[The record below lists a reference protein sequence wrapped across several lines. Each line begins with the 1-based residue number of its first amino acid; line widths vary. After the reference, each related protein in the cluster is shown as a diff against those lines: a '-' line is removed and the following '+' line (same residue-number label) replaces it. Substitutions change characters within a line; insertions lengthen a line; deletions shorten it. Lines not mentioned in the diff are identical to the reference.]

1 MASNIDLL
9 AEFES
14 EEEEEEQIQDNIL
27 GESVYLNYSTWT
39 SIIVKCH

>member
-14 EEEEEEQIQDNIL
+14 EEEEGEQIQDSIL
-27 GESVYLNYSTWT
+27 GESV
-39 SIIVKCH
+39 